1 MTSFSDEELLARFR
15 DPEGNNRHYAF
26 NLLVQKYQQKIYAH
40 VRRMVI
46 DHDDT
51 NDLVQNTF
59 VKVWHHLD
67 NFREDSQLFTWMYR
81 IATNE
86 CLAFLKQKK
95 KRFFL
100 PIADVEAE
108 LNRKLEQNTY
118 FDSNK
123 LELKL
128 QQAILSLPEKQRLV
142 FHLRYY
148 DNMKYEEMS
157 TILETSVGALKA
169 SYHHA
174 VAKVE
179 KFIKG
184 D

>member
-1 MTSFSDEELLARFR
+1 MAEYNDSELLALFR
-15 DPEGNNRHYAF
+15 ETEANSHYAF
-26 NLLVQKYQQKIYAH
+26 NLIIKKYQQRIYAH

-46 DHDDT
+46 DHDDA

-59 VKVWHHLD
+59 IKVWHNLK

-86 CLAFLKQKK
+86 CLAHLKQKR

-100 PIADVEAE
+100 PIGDVEHE
-108 LNRKLEQNTY
+108 LKSKLSHEPSFNA
-118 FDSNK
+118 NK

-142 FHLRYY
+142 FNLRYY
-148 DNMKYEEMS
+148 DNMKYEDMS
-157 TILETSVGALKA
+157 KILQTSVGALKA

-174 VAKVE
+174 VSKVE